1 MAVQVTLSDLT
12 NKVNEGW
19 KKDQLAE
26 YYGLPKAQ
34 VGKLLKQAGLTIR
47 KFHLPKFELV
57 DDTANATD
65 AVTQDYIE
73 DSQNESLEV
82 MDMVT
87 NGIEEL
93 SQPEAT
99 HEVATQETPEPVESN
114 TGNW

>member
-12 NKVNEGW
+12 AKVNEGW

-26 YYGLPKAQ
+26 YYSLPKAQ

-47 KFHLPKFELV
+47 KFHMPKFELV
-57 DDTANATD
+57 DDTNQPEQE
-65 AVTQDYIE
+65 VTQHYE
-73 DSQNESLEV
+73 QANESLEV

-93 SQPEAT
+93 SQPDTVVEDT
-99 HEVATQETPEPVESN
+99 VTQGEPVSENSG
-114 TGNW
+114 TW

>member
-57 DDTANATD
+57 DFVQYKITNPNSGDSAIEKVSVSTTSEKSFEDNA
-65 AVTQDYIE
+65 
-73 DSQNESLEV
+73 SL
-82 MDMVT
+82 T
-87 NGIEEL
+87 KYNKSSIYNSIYEEKY
-93 SQPEAT
+93 QIT
-99 HEVATQETPEPVESN
+99 Y
-114 TGNW
+114 